1 MRFWGIARRGWT
13 RGFLSDRVVCVL
25 YEHATPAAEETPCAP
40 PSPEATATPFAR
52 KRVEIS
58 QEEYIQLK
66 WDARYWRGQHQRGLL
81 REAEQ
86 KTQIEELL
94 AQVRDLRQRLFGRRS
109 EKGAAVSE
117 AQGKSAARRARGQQ
131 PGSAGHGRVDLSHLP
146 VREEEVADVPSAQQG
161 CPTCHQP
168 LVRFEGTE
176 DSEII
181 EIEVQAYRRRI
192 RRQRYQRSC
201 DCPTLPGIVTAPAA
215 PRLIAKGRLGISV
228 WVQIVLSKYLY
239 AQPTHRLL
247 QSWAN
252 FGLHVAQGTII
263 GGLKQMAP
271 LFAPVVAA
279 IQEQQLTE
287 GYYHVDETT
296 WKVFEP
302 IEGKVGYRWY
312 LWVIVS
318 HLSIVYVPSPSR
330 AAAVPLEYFA
340 HLLVESVLVCD
351 RYGAY
356 KKFARI
362 MGVLLA
368 FCWAHVRRD
377 QLELARSYPQC
388 ADFAMGWVAR
398 IGTLYH
404 LNERRLAVQ
413 AQPGMFAERD
423 LQLRAHLHQ
432 MVTDRNTALADPTLH
447 AAARKVL
454 KSLQNH
460 WEGLTVFVER
470 PEIAMDNNCA
480 EETLRNEVLGRKAY
494 YGSGSVWAAQL
505 AGMLFTILKTLVR
518 CWQINPQVWLQEYF
532 QACAANGRQAPQDLS
547 AFLPWRMSP
556 QRLQYLRGPALL
568 PANTS

>member
-1 MRFWGIARRGWT
+1 M
-13 RGFLSDRVVCVL
+13 L
-25 YEHATPAAEETPCAP
+25 YEHATPAPEETPCAP
-40 PSPEATATPFAR
+40 LSPEATATPFAR
-52 KRVEIS
+52 QRVEIS
-58 QEEYIQLK
+58 QAEYIQLK
-66 WDARYWRGQHQRGLL
+66 WDARYWRQQHQRGLR

-86 KTQIEELL
+86 KTQIEGLL

-109 EKGAAVSE
+109 EKGAAASE
-117 AQGKSAARRARGQQ
+117 AQGKSVARRARGQQ
-131 PGSAGHGRVDLSHLP
+131 SGSAGHGRVDLSHLP
-146 VREEEVADVPSAQQG
+146 VREQETADVPQAQRC
-161 CPTCHQP
+161 CPRCHEP
-168 LVRFEGTE
+168 LVPFAGTE

-192 RRQRYQRSC
+192 HRLRYRPSCRCQR
-201 DCPTLPGIVTAPAA
+201 LPGIVTAPAA

-247 QSWAN
+247 QYWAN
-252 FGLHVAQGTII
+252 LGLHLAQGTII
-263 GGLKQMAP
+263 GGLKQLAP
-271 LFAPVVAA
+271 LFVPVVAA

-287 GYYHVDETT
+287 GYYHLDETT

-318 HLSIVYVPSPSR
+318 HLTIVYVPSPSR
-330 AAAVPLEYFA
+330 AATVPLEYFA
-340 HLLVESVLVCD
+340 NLLVQSVVVCD

-377 QLELARSYPQC
+377 NLELARSYPDC
-388 ADFAMGWVAR
+388 ADFAMGWVRR

-404 LNERRLAVQ
+404 LNERRLAVRSE
-413 AQPGMFAERD
+413 PKIFAERD
-423 LQLRAHLHQ
+423 AELRAHLQQ
-432 MVTDRNTALADPTLH
+432 MVTARNTALTDPTLH

-454 KSLQNH
+454 TSLKNH
-460 WEGLTVFVER
+460 WDGLTVFVER
-470 PEIAMDNNCA
+470 PDISMDNNTA

-494 YGSGSVWAAQL
+494 YGSGSVWAAEL

-518 CWQINPQVWLQEYF
+518 CWQINPQLWLQEYF
-532 QACAANGRQAPQDLS
+532 HACAANGRQAPQDLS